1 MKKAVSLVSAAFG
14 AACVYVMDPVAGK
27 RRRALARDAVI
38 HGAKVFRRA
47 VNITAR
53 DTADRL
59 KGFIEVGKGL
69 FKHGHI
75 SDEILADRVRTEIGR
90 VSSHPHVEVIVEEGC
105 VTLLG
110 PVAAHEEVPVLEA
123 IESVRGVQAIVNR
136 MEPYAPAANMRTQA
150 RRMRILNRQKR
161 LVGVVSIGD
170 IAKASSEKQFAGET
184 LGHIAEAA

>member
-1 MKKAVSLVSAAFG
+1 MKKAVSLVSAAAFG

-27 RRRALARDAVI
+27 RRRALARNAVI

-53 DTADRL
+53 DTAHRL

-90 VSSHPHVEVIVEEGC
+90 VSSHPHVEVIVEEEC
-105 VTLLG
+105 ML
-110 PVAAHEEVPVLEA
+110 
-123 IESVRGVQAIVNR
+123 
-136 MEPYAPAANMRTQA
+136 
-150 RRMRILNRQKR
+150 ILNRQKR

-170 IAKASSEKQFAGET
+170 IAKACSEKPFAGEP